1 MANILIIGA
10 SSGIG
15 ASLAK
20 QLIAEGHQVYGTFNK
35 TTTVGSEGFTKLQP
49 LNVLDENPD
58 FSFLPDVL
66 DGLVYCPGA
75 VNLKPFAR
83 IKPEDFV
90 TDFQL
95 QLVGAVKIIQACL
108 SKLKNSNQSSIVLFS
123 TVAMQMGFNFHTLV
137 ASSKGA
143 VEGLT
148 RALAAEFAPKIRVNC
163 VAPSITDTP
172 LAGTLLNTAEKKEA
186 NAQRHPLKKIGK
198 PEDLANLAA
207 FLLSEKSSWITGQ
220 IIHADGGMSSVKM

>member
-15 ASLAK
+15 FALAK
-20 QLIAEGHQVYGTFNK
+20 QLKTERYEVYGTFNK
-35 TTTVGSEGFTKLQP
+35 ITTISREGFAKLQP

-58 FSFLPDVL
+58 FSFLPDVI

-75 VNLKPFAR
+75 LNLKPFAR
-83 IKPEDFV
+83 IKSEDFV
-90 TDFQL
+90 AGYQL
-95 QLVGAVKIIQACL
+95 QLIGAVKVIQACL
-108 SKLKNSNQSSIVLFS
+108 PKLKNSDQASIVLFS
-123 TVAMQMGFNFHTLV
+123 TVAVQTGFNFHSLV

-148 RALAAEFAPKIRVNC
+148 KALAAEFAPKIRVNC
-163 VAPSITDTP
+163 IAPSITDTP
-172 LAGTLLNTAEKKEA
+172 LAGTLLNTDEKKEA
-186 NAQRHPLKKIGK
+186 NAARHPLKKIGK

-220 IIHADGGMSSVKM
+220 VLHADGGISNLKV